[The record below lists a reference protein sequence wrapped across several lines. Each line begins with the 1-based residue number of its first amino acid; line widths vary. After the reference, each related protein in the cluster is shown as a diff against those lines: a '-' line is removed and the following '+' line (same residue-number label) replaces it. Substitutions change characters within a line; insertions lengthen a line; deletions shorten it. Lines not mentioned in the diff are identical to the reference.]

1 MTLKE
6 EFEIEVKTK
15 TNGINL
21 MFETSNQK
29 YIDWLEDKIN
39 KGRKLPIHSISER
52 FLEYEEW
59 YAKFEYEI
67 NTELAE
73 IGADREMDF
82 DCERE
87 FNKRYEMYLNSRS
100 LYKYRTC

>member
-6 EFEIEVKTK
+6 EFKIEVKNK
-15 TNGINL
+15 TNGISL

-29 YIDWLEDKIN
+29 YIEWLEDKIN
-39 KGRKLPIHSISER
+39 KGRKLPVDSVSER

-59 YAKFEYEI
+59 YAKFEDEI

-82 DCERE
+82 DSERE
-87 FNKRYEMYLNSRS
+87 FDKRYEMYLNAR
-100 LYKYRTC
+100 